1 MKRRTQKITGF
12 LLAVQAAAL
21 LLTGCGA
28 GDNTSASP
36 PLSANSGTVGSASPE
51 TPAPPDKT
59 VPLNITG
66 AGEIQEELY
75 AAILDLR
82 QPASMDLSGAAV
94 GDTPELEIKNLYY
107 EILNQHPEL
116 KYAYGLTAE
125 VENGLLT
132 CQISYMPYQTGYPQ
146 DWDGIPV
153 ASLPE
158 LIAAAEAH
166 LGPEPVKIRLTDTAL
181 TPDGMNRALQ
191 QVGGGYILCSLSRD
205 GTQLTYS
212 PSMGMTMKECLA
224 LLEQAKELA
233 AEAAGALTDGTMTER
248 EQAEALYRYLTEHVK
263 YDRRYY
269 SDRTSMPYHSQTA
282 IGALRDQVAICGGY
296 SHALDLLFEQAG
308 IPCYTVTGTSGGEN
322 HMWNIARLDGQWLWF
337 DATADRGISPQ
348 FELRHFAREELDAQ
362 YSWDPMQLD
371 QLLDAPRT

>member
-94 GDTPELEIKNLYY
+94 GDTPELEIQNLYY

-116 KYAYGLTAE
+116 KYAYDLTAE

>member
-116 KYAYGLTAE
+116 KYAYDLTAE

-308 IPCYTVTGTSGGEN
+308 IPCYTVTGT
-322 HMWNIARLDGQWLWF
+322 
-337 DATADRGISPQ
+337 
-348 FELRHFAREELDAQ
+348 
-362 YSWDPMQLD
+362 
-371 QLLDAPRT
+371 

>member
-21 LLTGCGA
+21 LLSGCGA

-116 KYAYGLTAE
+116 KYAYDLTAE

-233 AEAAGALTDGTMTER
+233 AEAAGTLTDGTMTER

>member
-51 TPAPPDKT
+51 TPAPPDKP

-116 KYAYGLTAE
+116 KYAYDLTAE

>member
-51 TPAPPDKT
+51 TPAPPDKP

-116 KYAYGLTAE
+116 KYAYDLTAE

-132 CQISYMPYQTGYPQ
+132 CQISYMPYQTGYPP

-158 LIAAAEAH
+158 LIAAAKAH

-224 LLEQAKELA
+224 LLEQAEELA

-269 SDRTSMPYHSQTA
+269 SDRASMPYHSQTA

-296 SHALDLLFEQAG
+296 SHALDLLFEQVG
-308 IPCYTVTGTSGGEN
+308 IPCYTVIGTSGGEN
-322 HMWNIARLDGQWLWF
+322 HVWNIARLDGQWLWF
-337 DATADRGISPQ
+337 DATADRGMSPQ
-348 FELRHFAREELDAQ
+348 FEFRHFAQEELDPR
-362 YSWDPMQLD
+362 YSWDASQLD
-371 QLLDAPRT
+371 QLLAEEAP

>member
-116 KYAYGLTAE
+116 KYAYDLTAE

-269 SDRTSMPYHSQTA
+269 SYRTSMPYHSQTA

>member
-51 TPAPPDKT
+51 TPAPPDKP

-116 KYAYGLTAE
+116 KYAYDLTAE

-132 CQISYMPYQTGYPQ
+132 CQISYMPYQTGYPP

-158 LIAAAEAH
+158 LIAAAKAH

-224 LLEQAKELA
+224 LLEQAEELA

-269 SDRTSMPYHSQTA
+269 SDRASMPYHSQTA

-296 SHALDLLFEQAG
+296 SHALDLLFEQVG
-308 IPCYTVTGTSGGEN
+308 IPCYTVIGTSGGEN
-322 HMWNIARLDGQWLWF
+322 HSR
-337 DATADRGISPQ
+337 
-348 FELRHFAREELDAQ
+348 
-362 YSWDPMQLD
+362 
-371 QLLDAPRT
+371 PRDVPSV

>member
-116 KYAYGLTAE
+116 KYAYDLTAE

-308 IPCYTVTGTSGGEN
+308 IPCYTVTGKSGGEN

>member
-51 TPAPPDKT
+51 TPARPDKT

-116 KYAYGLTAE
+116 KYAYDLTAE

>member
-1 MKRRTQKITGF
+1 M
-12 LLAVQAAAL
+12 
-21 LLTGCGA
+21 
-28 GDNTSASP
+28 
-36 PLSANSGTVGSASPE
+36 
-51 TPAPPDKT
+51 
-59 VPLNITG
+59 
-66 AGEIQEELY
+66 Y
-75 AAILDLR
+75 
-82 QPASMDLSGAAV
+82 LSGAAV

-116 KYAYGLTAE
+116 KYAYDLTAE

-132 CQISYMPYQTGYPQ
+132 CQISYMPYQTGYPP

-158 LIAAAEAH
+158 LIAAAKAH

-224 LLEQAKELA
+224 LLEQAEELA

-248 EQAEALYRYLTEHVK
+248 S
-263 YDRRYY
+263 RR
-269 SDRTSMPYHSQTA
+269 RRCTA
-282 IGALRDQVAICGGY
+282 I
-296 SHALDLLFEQAG
+296 
-308 IPCYTVTGTSGGEN
+308 
-322 HMWNIARLDGQWLWF
+322 
-337 DATADRGISPQ
+337 
-348 FELRHFAREELDAQ
+348 
-362 YSWDPMQLD
+362 
-371 QLLDAPRT
+371 

>member
-66 AGEIQEELY
+66 AEEIQEELY

-116 KYAYGLTAE
+116 KYAYDLTAE

>member
-116 KYAYGLTAE
+116 KYAYDLTAE

-263 YDRRYY
+263 CDRRYY

>member
-116 KYAYGLTAE
+116 KYAYDLTAE

-233 AEAAGALTDGTMTER
+233 PEAAGALTDGTMTER

>member
-1 MKRRTQKITGF
+1 MKHNFMTKMVSA
-12 LLAVQAAAL
+12 LLAVVLSTAAFSVTAFASGGEE
-21 LLTGCGA
+21 TTESMAEQETA
-28 GDNTSASP
+28 GDVSDL
-36 PLSANSGTVGSASPE
+36 LSALAGSQVTVSVTDDGIQFSSGENDPGQTGTVTTGGGN
-51 TPAPPDKT
+51 
-59 VPLNITG
+59 LNVRTG
-66 AGEIQEELY
+66 AE
-75 AAILDLR
+75 
-82 QPASMDLSGAAV
+82 MDYTAFTQLPNGTTV
-94 GDTPELEIKNLYY
+94 KVIGTDGDW
-107 EILNQHPEL
+107 L
-116 KYAYGLTAE
+116 K
-125 VENGLLT
+125 V
-132 CQISYMPYQTGYPQ
+132 I
-146 DWDGIPV
+146 
-153 ASLPE
+153 LPE
-158 LIAAAEAH
+158 KVGYVYSGYMTVSDGEAGSGEGPFSLDAETLENL
-166 LGPEPVKIRLTDTAL
+166 LGMLGGGLNGGAAL

-233 AEAAGALTDGTMTER
+233 AEAAGALNDGTMTER

-269 SDRTSMPYHSQTA
+269 SDRASMPYHSQTA

>member
-51 TPAPPDKT
+51 TPAPPDKP

-116 KYAYGLTAE
+116 KYAYDLTAE

-282 IGALRDQVAICGGY
+282 IGALRDQVAICGG
-296 SHALDLLFEQAG
+296 
-308 IPCYTVTGTSGGEN
+308 
-322 HMWNIARLDGQWLWF
+322 
-337 DATADRGISPQ
+337 
-348 FELRHFAREELDAQ
+348 
-362 YSWDPMQLD
+362 
-371 QLLDAPRT
+371 

>member
-51 TPAPPDKT
+51 TPAPPDKP

-116 KYAYGLTAE
+116 KYAYDLTAE

-132 CQISYMPYQTGYPQ
+132 CQISYMPYQTGYPP

-158 LIAAAEAH
+158 LIAAAKAH

-224 LLEQAKELA
+224 LLEQAEELA
-233 AEAAGALTDGTMTER
+233 AEALVR
-248 EQAEALYRYLTEHVK
+248 
-263 YDRRYY
+263 
-269 SDRTSMPYHSQTA
+269 
-282 IGALRDQVAICGGY
+282 
-296 SHALDLLFEQAG
+296 
-308 IPCYTVTGTSGGEN
+308 
-322 HMWNIARLDGQWLWF
+322 
-337 DATADRGISPQ
+337 
-348 FELRHFAREELDAQ
+348 
-362 YSWDPMQLD
+362 
-371 QLLDAPRT
+371 

>member
-51 TPAPPDKT
+51 TPAPPDKP

-116 KYAYGLTAE
+116 KYAYDLTAE
-125 VENGLLT
+125 AENGLLT
-132 CQISYMPYQTGYPQ
+132 CQISYMPYQTGYPP

-158 LIAAAEAH
+158 LIAAAKAH

-224 LLEQAKELA
+224 LLEQAEELA

-269 SDRTSMPYHSQTA
+269 SDRASMPYHSQTA

-296 SHALDLLFEQAG
+296 SHALDLLFEQVG
-308 IPCYTVTGTSGGEN
+308 IPCYTVIGTSGGEN

-337 DATADRGISPQ
+337 DATADRGMSPQ
-348 FELRHFAREELDAQ
+348 FEFRHFAQEELDPR
-362 YSWDPMQLD
+362 YSWDASQLD
-371 QLLDAPRT
+371 QLLAEEAP

>member
-116 KYAYGLTAE
+116 KYAYDLTAE

-224 LLEQAKELA
+224 LLEQAKKLA